1 MMWNITRKSLIIS
14 AILCCNIAA
23 SAQITVSI
31 NDCYSKAQSNH
42 PLIKRYGLI
51 DKARDYNLSNAAK
64 GYLPQITF
72 SAKATW
78 QSDVTE
84 IDIPKINIPNMPPIS
99 IPINA
104 KGKKDQY
111 GATVD
116 VSQLIWDGGAIKAR
130 RESIGIASEVEK
142 KSLKV
147 DLYAI
152 TDRVNQIYFGILLF
166 DAQLEQNT
174 LFREELGRS
183 YDRVSSCVQNGIAI
197 KADLDAVK
205 VEQLK
210 AIQTESQLTYQ
221 KSAYLEMLSALVGE
235 KLDTNAKLVKPE
247 PISFADSIAVERPEL
262 ELFDAMIKS
271 AETRNKELQAD
282 LMPKFS
288 VFATGGYGRPGLNM
302 LKSDFS
308 GYFLTGARLSW
319 NFGSRYTNGN
329 AKSLIQNN
337 INSIL
342 TQQETFLFNVKMDI
356 PRKLSDIDKYREQ
369 IKYDDDIIALRIAI
383 RESSEAKMANG
394 ALSGIDLMRDVYAE
408 NLAKQTKIVH
418 EIEWLLATYNLK
430 FAANSK

>member
-1 MMWNITRKSLIIS
+1 MITKNITLKPSIIG
-14 AILCCNIAA
+14 AILFCGLAA
-23 SAQITVSI
+23 SAQTTVSI
-31 NDCYSKAQSNH
+31 SDCYAKAQSNY
-42 PLIKRYGLI
+42 PLIKQYGLI

-84 IDIPKINIPNMPPIS
+84 IPIS
-99 IPINA
+99 IPGMNI
-104 KGKKDQY
+104 KGMSKDQY

-116 VSQLIWDGGAIKAR
+116 INQLIWDGGAIKAR
-130 RESIGIASEVEK
+130 RESIGMATEAEK

-147 DLYAI
+147 DLYSI
-152 TDRVNQIYFGILLF
+152 TDRINQIYFGILLF

-210 AIQTESQLTYQ
+210 AIQTESLLTYQ
-221 KSAYLEMLSALVGE
+221 KNAFLEMLSALIGE
-235 KLDTNAKLVKPE
+235 KLGDDVKLVKPE
-247 PISFADSIAVERPEL
+247 PVSFADSIAVERPEL

-271 AETRNKELQAD
+271 AEARNKELNAD

-329 AKSLIQNN
+329 ARLLIQNN

-369 IKYDDDIIALRIAI
+369 MKYDDDIIVLRIAI

-408 NLAKQTKIVH
+408 NLAKQAKIVH

-430 FAANSK
+430 FATNTNSK